1 VNLRS
6 VSIVRK
12 GTVGRKHDFTLC
24 VMDGGEP
31 VAENMTFS
39 SVPVA
44 SEGSVS
50 ENTQLQWRS
59 TALVLNK
66 RVPGLVSTCFR
77 PLSEPYPLVHQ
88 YHLPPHSYNAGMCS
102 TRCICL
108 EGLAD
113 PNPRGF
119 SHRHV
124 PSTRRRGS
132 RRSLSSTRST
142 RTPSREASSSPPS
155 TRSTLPSGRSL
166 PLWGPMESWTLPPP
180 PRSLQFGRPR
190 KL

>member
-1 VNLRS
+1 VERNCWPETRLHALCHGR
-6 VSIVRK
+6 R
-12 GTVGRKHDFTLC
+12 GTSGRKHDFLLR
-24 VMDGGEP
+24 
-31 VAENMTFS
+31 A
-39 SVPVA
+39 
-44 SEGSVS
+44 GSQRGIGVQ
-50 ENTQLQWRS
+50 NTQLQWRS

-113 PNPRGF
+113 PNPCGF

-166 PLWGPMESWTLPPP
+166 PLWGPMELWTLLLP